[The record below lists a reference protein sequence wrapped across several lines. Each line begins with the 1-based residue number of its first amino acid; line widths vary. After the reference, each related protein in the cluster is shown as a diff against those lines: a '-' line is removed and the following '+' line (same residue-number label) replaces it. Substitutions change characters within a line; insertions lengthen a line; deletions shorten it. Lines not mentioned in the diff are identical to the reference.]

1 MKKKTRTYAPQLER
15 GIRHKNGWFQ
25 LAPSVKHG
33 LREIAKQENQTMN
46 WVLEQV
52 LIDYFHLEHPRYK
65 LRKKKNG
72 RSI

>member
-46 WVLEQV
+46 WVLGQV
-52 LIDYFHLEHPRYK
+52 HLEHPRYK